1 MVGVSLLLALVL
13 VDFNGVV
20 KFREMF
26 DMFGFV

>member
-13 VDFNGVV
+13 VDFNSVV